1 MKTHL
6 AGKLLMAGALL
17 AAPLLM
23 WAQSDDGKVA
33 AASPSAQTAT
43 DTGGSDATKQDK
55 ALELGQSPAPA
66 LSAGI
71 EEILKMVDA
80 KVSPDVIKAY
90 VESAAVGC
98 NLAATDIVALKAGG
112 VRDDITTALV
122 KRSAE
127 VGTQVRQAG
136 ADSSVT
142 PPTPLPAAKSSAK
155 AYARS
160 YALDPESYEYFQYY
174 YLQPRTLAS
183 VCQRLSPYYSH
194 SYGYNAPLPYGVYNP
209 GRRSHAYRG
218 GFHSSGFPPPHGSR
232 W

>member
-55 ALELGQSPAPA
+55 ALELGQSSALA

-90 VESAAVGC
+90 VESATVAC
-98 NLAATDIVALKAGG
+98 NPTATDIVTLKARG
-112 VRDDITTALV
+112 
-122 KRSAE
+122 
-127 VGTQVRQAG
+127 
-136 ADSSVT
+136 
-142 PPTPLPAAKSSAK
+142 
-155 AYARS
+155 
-160 YALDPESYEYFQYY
+160 FQMTS
-174 YLQPRTLAS
+174 QPR
-183 VCQRLSPYYSH
+183 
-194 SYGYNAPLPYGVYNP
+194 
-209 GRRSHAYRG
+209 
-218 GFHSSGFPPPHGSR
+218 
-232 W
+232 